1 MSQLEH
7 FERLAPRYDEL
18 RTPDDV
24 TPLHELLVREGRL
37 EGSHV
42 LDIGCGTG
50 ALLALLAERFGCEVA
65 GVDPAPG
72 MIDVARRKLPEAEL
86 HLARGED
93 LPFADETF
101 DAALMVLVVHH
112 LGDRSRAFREAQRVL
127 VAGGPLLIVTRD
139 PATVPRDWLASV
151 FPSYV
156 EIAKRRFAP
165 PDILEDEL
173 RTASFDAVRRVQLAV
188 PRRFS
193 REEALTKLRG
203 RYASTLDHLTDDEY
217 RAGLGRAERELP
229 DVVAYNLE
237 WLILVAR

>member
-7 FERLAPRYDEL
+7 FGRLAPRYDEL

-24 TPLHELLVREGRL
+24 TPLHELLVREGSL
-37 EGSHV
+37 EGGHV
-42 LDIGCGTG
+42 LDVGCGTG
-50 ALLALLAERFGCEVA
+50 ALLAVLAQRFGCVVA

-72 MIDVARRKLPEAEL
+72 MIDVARRKLPDAAL

-93 LPFADETF
+93 LPFADDTF
-101 DAALMVLVVHH
+101 GAALMVLVVHH
-112 LGDRSRAFREAQRVL
+112 LGDRPRAFREARRVL
-127 VAGGPLLIVTRD
+127 VADGPLLIVTRD
-139 PATVPRDWLASV
+139 PATVLRDWLAPV

-156 EIAKRRFAP
+156 DIARRRFAP
-165 PDILEDEL
+165 PDVLEDEL
-173 RTASFDAVRRVQLAV
+173 RSANFDAVRRVQLAV

-217 RAGLGRAERELP
+217 RAGLALAERKLP
-229 DVVAYNLE
+229 DVVAYTLE

>member
-37 EGSHV
+37 EGRRV
-42 LDIGCGTG
+42 LDVGCGTG
-50 ALLALLAERFGCEVA
+50 ALLALLAERFGCAVA
-65 GVDPAPG
+65 GADPAPG
-72 MIDVARRKLPEAEL
+72 MVDVARRKLPDAEL
-86 HLARGED
+86 HVARGEE

-112 LGDRSRAFREAQRVL
+112 LGDRPRAFREARRVL

-139 PATVPRDWLASV
+139 PATVPRDWLATV

-156 EIAKRRFAP
+156 GIARRRFPP
-165 PDILEDEL
+165 PDVLAEEL
-173 RTASFDAVRRVQLAV
+173 HGADFGTVRRVELAV
-188 PRRFS
+188 PRHFS
-193 REEALTKLRG
+193 RQEAITKLRG
-203 RYASTLDHLTDDEY
+203 RYASTLDHLTDEEY
-217 RAGLGRAERELP
+217 RAGLALAERELP
-229 DVVAYNLE
+229 DVVAYTLE
-237 WLILVAR
+237 WLVLVAR